1 MQVRTLTLEGHL
13 TTLIFKSYSVN
24 LIVCLDSRVFKPLKA
39 LLCMHVIALQPVA
52 VVVFNL

>member
-1 MQVRTLTLEGHL
+1 MQVRTLTLEGHF

-24 LIVCLDSRVFKPLKA
+24 LVCLDSRVFKPLKA
-39 LLCMHVIALQPVA
+39 LLYTHIVALQPVA